1 MNKQDRKNIAI
12 YGSCISKDPF
22 TTAFN
27 KNYKQ
32 KYNCLITD
40 QKHSFISTM
49 QEKEVFNKDELK
61 IYPNNASNRYLSRC
75 IKDDLEKSFIDL
87 MLNNKI
93 DYLILDVNFE
103 VQKGVI
109 CFNGNKYLTNITRF
123 DTTKHF
129 SKLKDVKYISI
140 FENPNLYFNLW
151 KEYCNKFFDFL
162 KTYCPETKIVLAEV
176 RALDVIQRKDG
187 SLYIEDKYTDHI
199 KISNIYYKLLEDYIK
214 QNFEVRVINFNK
226 DFVINENHRWRK
238 FYVHY
243 DDSYYSN
250 FINKM
255 DQIVKYDELEKK
267 VGILSNEKK
276 QLETEIINLKKQ
288 LTPILQQID
297 NMLK

>member
-140 FENPNLYFNLW
+140 LENPNLYFNLW